1 MDELRAAIKALPSE
15 KPVEER
21 KAPQRV
27 RIGFT
32 DTCRNLLDLK
42 PGERCAY
49 RRLEHLLKHG
59 FVDVKAMLPG
69 EFSAACD
76 ELVDWDL

>member
-1 MDELRAAIKALPSE
+1 MEELRNAINKLPAE

-27 RIGFT
+27 RVGFT
-32 DTCRNLLDLK
+32 ETCRNLLDLK

-49 RRLEHLLKHG
+49 RRLEHLLRHG
-59 FVDVKAMLPG
+59 FVDVNAMLPG
-69 EFSAACD
+69 DYAKACD
-76 ELVDWDL
+76 ELVNWDL

>member
-1 MDELRAAIKALPSE
+1 MDDLRNAINKLPAE
-15 KPVEER
+15 PVEER
-21 KAPQRV
+21 SEPQRTRV
-27 RIGFT
+27 GFVET
-32 DTCRNLLDLK
+32 ARRMLDLK

-49 RRLEHLLKHG
+49 RRLEHLLRHG
-59 FVDVKAMLPG
+59 FVDPKAMLPG